1 MPALAAALVFAASLA
16 AIRDLRAGAAVAV
29 PLFVVWAIAVALLP
43 RPRGGLRSLV
53 AAAIAVRAILLFTE
67 PTLSDDLFR
76 YLWEGRVVGAG
87 DNPFLYPPSDPHWA
101 FAATDWIHLRVNHAD
116 VSTIYPPVALWSFA
130 LVSWIH
136 YAPITAQAFAALVD
150 VILVGALYDTLVA
163 RHRSTDAAWLYAL
176 HPLGAVEAASNGH
189 LESLGLLFSLLAIRA
204 WERGR
209 PGVVWALLG
218 GGTKLLPF
226 AIVPSLLRTRG
237 RRALLELGVG
247 VVALA
252 ALTAPFVGAGAT
264 LVRGFTTYAQHWSFN
279 ASLFA
284 ILELIFGAH
293 ARLIGSCIAALIAAW
308 AIVRFRDP
316 AHVALW
322 CGGTF
327 VLLSPTVHP
336 WYVLWAWVPALVV
349 GVRSWTVLACLAP
362 LSYWVLVGY
371 DPAGSWHEPWW
382 PRWIVYPPFFLL
394 LFAESAWHAIPPGP
408 WASGR
413 APTPSP

>member
-1 MPALAAALVFAASLA
+1 MSAFVIAVACAGSLA
-16 AIRDLRAGAAVAV
+16 AIRDLRAGASWAV
-29 PLFVVWAIAVALLP
+29 PVLVLWAIAVTVLP
-43 RPRGGLRSLV
+43 RPKAGLHWVLL
-53 AAAIAVRAILLFTE
+53 AAVAVRALLLLTD

-76 YLWEGRVVGAG
+76 YLWEGRVVLSG

-101 FAATDWIHLRVNHAD
+101 FAATDWIHLRVNHAE

-130 LVSWIH
+130 LVSGIH
-136 YAPITAQAFAALVD
+136 YAPIAAQAFAAIVD
-150 VILVGALYDTLVA
+150 VLLVGVLHDTLVA
-163 RHRSTDAAWLYAL
+163 RNRSTDAAWLYAL

-189 LESLGLLFSLLAIRA
+189 LEALGLLFSVLAMRA

-209 PGVVWALLG
+209 PGVLWALLG

-226 AIVPSLLRTRG
+226 AMVPSLSRS
-237 RRALLELGVG
+237 RRAWIELAVG
-247 VVALA
+247 ALA
-252 ALTAPFVGAGAT
+252 LALLTAPFVGAGAT

-284 ILELIFGAH
+284 ILEWVFPEH
-293 ARLIGSCIAALIAAW
+293 ARSIGIGVAALVATG
-308 AIVRFRDP
+308 AIVRLRDP
-316 AHVALW
+316 ARVALW

-349 GVRSWTVLACLAP
+349 GVRSWTVLASLVP

-371 DPAGSWHEPWW
+371 DPAGAWHEPWW
-382 PRWIVYPPFFLL
+382 PRWIIYPPFLVA
-394 LFAESAWHAIPPGP
+394 LFTESAWHAIRPGP
-408 WASGR
+408 WATGR
-413 APTPSP
+413 ATTRSR